1 MNQYTQQDT
10 TITFSQI
17 ADSALTDTNISA
29 QTLNENNHL
38 TDESVSSDSLFSSFQ
53 TISIEEISQ
62 PSILTSHYLE
72 VKDQQPFER
81 NIFSHDWITIHLLIC
96 LSLFAWV
103 QIYYKKRLKQIIKAF
118 TGVRYLNQL
127 SRDGNIFKER
137 IAIPLL
143 IIYLVSIS
151 LLIYLFFTFILE
163 SAFLNFY
170 GLKLFSG
177 IMLFIL
183 VSWFIK
189 NLALNFIGNVF
200 KNYLVVTE
208 YILTNFVFNIITGI
222 VLLPLIIVSVYM
234 PSQEMIYTGAILWVL
249 AFIYRLIRE
258 LITGLSYTKFSL
270 FYRILYLCTFEII
283 PLIAITKLVMN
294 YLT

>member
-1 MNQYTQQDT
+1 M
-10 TITFSQI
+10 
-17 ADSALTDTNISA
+17 
-29 QTLNENNHL
+29 
-38 TDESVSSDSLFSSFQ
+38 
-53 TISIEEISQ
+53 
-62 PSILTSHYLE
+62 
-72 VKDQQPFER
+72 
-81 NIFSHDWITIHLLIC
+81 
-96 LSLFAWV
+96 
-103 QIYYKKRLKQIIKAF
+103 
-118 TGVRYLNQL
+118 RYLNQL
-127 SRDGNIFKER
+127 SRDGNIFNER

-163 SAFLNFY
+163 SAFWNFY

-189 NLALNFIGNVF
+189 NLVLNFIGNVF
-200 KNYLVVTE
+200 KNHLIVTE

-222 VLLPLIIVSVYM
+222 VLLPFIIVSVYM

-249 AFIYRLIRE
+249 VFIYRLIRE